1 MSKHQD
7 EDSDSVQSAVCH
19 AVCCAGSGDPGK
31 TVIVGSLLCVMLYAV
46 LAEERSDDTQV
57 TLKLYYKRVWYIS
70 DLAGL

>member
-46 LAEERSDDTQV
+46 LAEETQV
-57 TLKLYYKRVWYIS
+57 RQYWWAVCCV
-70 DLAGL
+70 